1 MSHVAKYCC
10 FVQHCMVT
18 IGSTQTWEVK
28 MQRLETTAKFNCPLC
43 HKDATA
49 KIEVPEPNWGASDK
63 MSELTSESETEVTC
77 NQCEVTFT
85 AYVQNSASDCTVT
98 LDEYPDV
105 EVIADNAFFSPSE
118 DDDWLNTD
126 LPEHPAGIFMDS
138 HHHSGDIL
146 AEYGVGG
153 TGVLSHSAFIINR
166 MVFAQ
171 QVSALEAYLGDT
183 LVQQVM
189 FSQEAMDRI
198 LDKEEELKDVKIGLA
213 DIVKSPNIVRETV
226 RAHLQ
231 GILYHNLAKVA
242 VLYKIALKINI
253 WPNDDIK
260 KSLFRAVQYR
270 HDCVHRNGRDKD
282 GTELT
287 VFTTEYVTSM
297 LEAMRTLV
305 QHIEV
310 ALIPEVP

>member
-1 MSHVAKYCC
+1 
-10 FVQHCMVT
+10 
-18 IGSTQTWEVK
+18 

-43 HKDATA
+43 HEDATA
-49 KIEVPEPNWGASDK
+49 QVEVPEPNWGASDK
-63 MSELTSESETEVTC
+63 MSELTSEGATEVTC
-77 NQCEVTFT
+77 NRCEVTFS
-85 AYVQNSASDCTVT
+85 AYVQNSKSDCTVT
-98 LDEYPDV
+98 LGEYPDV
-105 EVIADNAFFSPSE
+105 EVIADTAFFSPSE
-118 DDDWLNTD
+118 DDWLNTN
-126 LPEHPAGIFMDS
+126 LPEHPAVIFMDS
-138 HHHSGDIL
+138 HQHSGDIL

-189 FSQEAMDRI
+189 FSHEAMDRI

-213 DIVKSPNIVRETV
+213 DIVKSPDIVRKTV

-287 VFTTEYVTSM
+287 VFTTEYVTLM
-297 LEAMRTLV
+297 LEAMHTLV
-305 QHIEV
+305 QHIEA
-310 ALIPEVP
+310 ALIPEVS